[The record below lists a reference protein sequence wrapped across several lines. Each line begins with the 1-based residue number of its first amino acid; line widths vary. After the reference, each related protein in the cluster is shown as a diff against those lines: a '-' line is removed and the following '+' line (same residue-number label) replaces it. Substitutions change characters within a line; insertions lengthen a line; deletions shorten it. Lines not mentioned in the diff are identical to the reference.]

1 LSNRIAQFREIKKEV
16 RIIGIDDCSFD
27 PSREKRTIVLG
38 VVFRGGLYLDGAT
51 STDVE
56 IDGKDSTEKLV
67 EMIKSSPHYKQL
79 RVVMMDTIT
88 LAGFNIVDILRLNQE
103 TGFPVIAVTRK
114 KPNND
119 EVKAALRNLP
129 DWEDRWRMIQNAGDL
144 NEIHVR
150 DTAIFAHMVGIST
163 SDAEAVVQISSTRA
177 NYPEPLRVA
186 HLLAHGLCARI
197 HQ

>member
-1 LSNRIAQFREIKKEV
+1 LANRIAKFREIKKEV
-16 RIIGIDDCSFD
+16 RIMGIDDCSFD
-27 PSREKRTIVLG
+27 PAREDRTIVLG

-56 IDGKDSTEKLV
+56 IDGKDATEKLV
-67 EMIKSSPHYKQL
+67 EMIKSSPHYRQL
-79 RVVMMDTIT
+79 RVVMIDTIT

-103 TGFPVIAVTRK
+103 TGRPVIAVTRQ

-119 EVKAALRNLP
+119 EVKAALRNFP
-129 DWEDRWRMIQNAGDL
+129 DWEDRWRTIQNAGDL

-150 DTAIFAHMVGIST
+150 DNTIFAHIAGIST
-163 SDAEAVVQISSTRA
+163 NDAEAIVQISSTRA

-186 HLLAHGLCARI
+186 HLLAHGLRARI

>member
-1 LSNRIAQFREIKKEV
+1 M
-16 RIIGIDDCSFD
+16 GIDDCPFD
-27 PSREKRTIVLG
+27 AAREERTTVLG
-38 VVFRGGLYLDGAT
+38 VIFRGGLWLDGAT

-56 IDGKDSTEKLV
+56 IDGKDSTKRLV

-79 RVVMMDTIT
+79 RVIMMDTIT

-103 TGFPVIAVTRK
+103 IGFPVIAVTRD

-119 EVKAALRNLP
+119 DVKAALRNLP
-129 DWEDRWRMIQNAGDL
+129 DWEDRWSMIRNAGDL

-150 DTAIFAHMVGIST
+150 NTTIFAHVAGIST
-163 SDAEAVVQISSTRA
+163 NDAEAIVKISSTRA

-186 HLLAHGLCARI
+186 HLLAHSLYARA